1 CGSVG
6 SPHQLVIRRSHCREP
21 PRSSPFA
28 FGIVTA
34 PLNLRLADGLP
45 GASSIRRLR
54 RLGGCPRAHL
64 RELIGQFCYNS
75 GSHLT
80 RWEGF
85 MQVATVPPT
94 VSLDDPAHYINRE
107 LSWLEFNRRV
117 LEEAQDPQVALLE
130 RLNFVTVV
138 SSNLDEL

>member
-1 CGSVG
+1 EIV
-6 SPHQLVIRRSHCREP
+6 RSALLL
-21 PRSSPFA
+21 RS
-28 FGIVTA
+28 
-34 PLNLRLADGLP
+34 LP
-45 GASSIRRLR
+45 GT
-54 RLGGCPRAHL
+54 HL
-64 RELIGQFCYNS
+64 RELIGQCCYNI

-117 LEEAQDPQVALLE
+117 LEEAQDPQVPLLE